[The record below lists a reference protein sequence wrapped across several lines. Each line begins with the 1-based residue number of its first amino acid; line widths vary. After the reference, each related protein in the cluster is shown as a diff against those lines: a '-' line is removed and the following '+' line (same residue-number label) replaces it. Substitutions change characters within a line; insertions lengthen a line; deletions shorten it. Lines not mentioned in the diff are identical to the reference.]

1 MKNGNAIGKRF
12 ERRLAIDLRQW
23 LGEDFTVSRNPTD
36 RQKGQTGTA
45 GEFEIAGPYTFPFC
59 IEAKAHSSFSLRQ
72 LFRDPITG
80 PLESWWQQ
88 ACEQADSMNY
98 TRDARWTADILRLP
112 LLVCREKGYPVVA
125 IMRYHTSRALQHAA
139 RSTHC
144 NVMHVARVEVFA
156 DVMERET
163 LHVWRWDDL
172 LEVDSMA
179 LRELTL

>member
-1 MKNGNAIGKRF
+1 MRNGRRIGAQF

-45 GEFEIAGPYTFPFC
+45 GEFEIAGPYTFPFV

-72 LFRDPITG
+72 LFRSPITG
-80 PLESWWQQ
+80 PLESWWEQ
-88 ACEQADSMNY
+88 ACEQADSINHS
-98 TRDARWTADILRLP
+98 TNEPAATTLLP
-112 LLVCREKGYPVVA
+112 LLICREKGYPVVA

-139 RSTHC
+139 RSTLESP
-144 NVMHVARVEVFA
+144 MHVARVEVFA